1 MSDCF
6 ERADLE
12 AKYETLSEAQKRGE
26 TSNGFSA
33 SASARAGEPRS
44 NANAKSTAGS
54 STANAE
60 ASAGGFANARRFF
73 RESIDA
79 LKESVS
85 VSSIWASVREKMN
98 RVNAKY
104 GTGNKARSMLE
115 DARRKV
121 EDADAKLG
129 VTKWFK
135 TNVPKALDQYAKVK
149 NTPVGRFAN
158 LIFWIWLFTSG
169 IFWSLLY
176 FGLTAT
182 FLINLLM
189 PSLIADQL
197 ENMQRRAQEQMNA
210 GMGGGMGGMG
220 SMDGM
225 GGMGGGY
232 GGGMGGMGYD
242 PRAGGAAGG
251 QQGRRSYGGSAG
263 DTIDVDARVSDD

>member
-1 MSDCF
+1 MDVSDCF

-98 RVNAKY
+98 RMNAKY

-135 TNVPKALDQYAKVK
+135 TL
-149 NTPVGRFAN
+149 
-158 LIFWIWLFTSG
+158 
-169 IFWSLLY
+169 
-176 FGLTAT
+176 
-182 FLINLLM
+182 
-189 PSLIADQL
+189 SLIH
-197 ENMQRRAQEQMNA
+197 
-210 GMGGGMGGMG
+210 
-220 SMDGM
+220 
-225 GGMGGGY
+225 
-232 GGGMGGMGYD
+232 
-242 PRAGGAAGG
+242 
-251 QQGRRSYGGSAG
+251 
-263 DTIDVDARVSDD
+263 I

>member
-1 MSDCF
+1 M
-6 ERADLE
+6 
-12 AKYETLSEAQKRGE
+12 
-26 TSNGFSA
+26 
-33 SASARAGEPRS
+33 
-44 NANAKSTAGS
+44 
-54 STANAE
+54 
-60 ASAGGFANARRFF
+60 
-73 RESIDA
+73 
-79 LKESVS
+79 
-85 VSSIWASVREKMN
+85 SSIWASVREKMN
-98 RVNAKY
+98 RMNAKY

-158 LIFWIWLFTSG
+158 FIFWIWLFTSG

-210 GMGGGMGGMG
+210 GTGGGMGGMG
-220 SMDGM
+220 GMMRVAPERMRKMQVTTVCLEHGKPDPNPKMPYKIVPLDQVTKDPKVTVLCEALGNGLVTQNTAQAAAWHLMDKMSWGELAAKNRVESKYL
-225 GGMGGGY
+225 GTIRWFSAIELRTAAAVVSECQRISKARKPSDETSESGY
-232 GGGMGGMGYD
+232 EG
-242 PRAGGAAGG
+242 
-251 QQGRRSYGGSAG
+251 
-263 DTIDVDARVSDD
+263 

>member
-26 TSNGFSA
+26 TPNGFSA

-44 NANAKSTAGS
+44 NANEKSTAGS
-54 STANAE
+54 STANDE

-98 RVNAKY
+98 RMNAKY

-158 LIFWIWLFTSG
+158 FIF
-169 IFWSLLY
+169 
-176 FGLTAT
+176 
-182 FLINLLM
+182 
-189 PSLIADQL
+189 
-197 ENMQRRAQEQMNA
+197 
-210 GMGGGMGGMG
+210 
-220 SMDGM
+220 
-225 GGMGGGY
+225 
-232 GGGMGGMGYD
+232 
-242 PRAGGAAGG
+242 
-251 QQGRRSYGGSAG
+251 
-263 DTIDVDARVSDD
+263 